1 MKKAN
6 PSTMLRTRKKKI
18 ILGIQVIIVFIIYSL
33 TLIYLRRHI
42 PEAPLLVQRIEAFY
56 GKYGYDMIFLG
67 ALLEGTF
74 MVGFYVPG
82 SFVVLLGAVLAR
94 SGIVSFPL
102 VIFFGAIGLVIGYTI
117 NYLLGRFGW
126 YHIVEGVGLGKSIKA
141 AEATIVKHQDKALFW
156 GYMMPSSASFLS
168 TAAGIL
174 RVNFKTFFIQSLT
187 IQIFWSLLWGGLAFV
202 FGMAFVELFLAY
214 FGFIALL
221 GFLLFLVKKA
231 RWKR

>member
-1 MKKAN
+1 MNSYKIK
-6 PSTMLRTRKKKI
+6 KKKI
-18 ILGIQVIIVFIIYSL
+18 VLGIQVAVVFIIYSL
-33 TLIYLRRHI
+33 TLVYLRRHV
-42 PEAPLLVQRIEAFY
+42 PEAPIIVTQIEAFY

-94 SGIVSFPL
+94 TGIVSFPL
-102 VIFFGAIGLVIGYTI
+102 VIFFGTLGLIIGYVI

-126 YHIVEGVGLGKSIKA
+126 FHVVHGVGLGKSLKA
-141 AEATIVKHQDKALFW
+141 AENTIIKHQNNALFW

-174 RVNFKTFFIQSLT
+174 KVDFKKFFIQSVVTQL
-187 IQIFWSLLWGGLAFV
+187 FWSLLWGGLAYI
-202 FGMAFVELFLAY
+202 FGMRFVEIFLAY
-214 FGFIALL
+214 FGFIALI
-221 GFLLFLVKKA
+221 GFLLFVIKKLK
-231 RWKR
+231 WK